1 MIYNKGCSPIA
12 RAITGKRFGTT
23 SSSASS
29 FVTVKGGVAAEGRSQ
44 TRPRAV
50 VLVLGFGGAKS
61 SHMEKYARLYNR
73 KGCSTVSGT
82 ASNRSLFVDPAGVD
96 SFAREAV
103 REVANLL
110 REDESPPPPAERATP
125 VVMHI
130 MSNGGAF
137 VVRRIGEMLAAP
149 IDSCAPDARCDLELF
164 GARLRAG
171 CQIFDSAPCY
181 LDGKSCFNVM
191 RNLIPNPIVGI
202 PMATLFTLRMY
213 VLNAMSRMMGKPTF
227 GETFWNALIEDTTCG
242 MQAFLYSC
250 KDDVAHSTKI
260 EEFVTERS
268 RRGVNV
274 MAQHFY
280 DSSHVQHLR
289 LHGKEYSDFIEN
301 VLIEMEE
308 GGNKKMS

>member
-1 MIYNKGCSPIA
+1 MIYNKSCSPIA
-12 RAITGKRFGTT
+12 RAITGKRFGATS

-29 FVTVKGGVAAEGRSQ
+29 FVTVKGGVAAEGQSQ
-44 TRPRAV
+44 KRPRAV

-61 SHMEKYARLYNR
+61 SHIEKYAQLYNR

-82 ASNRSLFVDPAGVD
+82 ASNRSLFVDPAGID
-96 SFAREAV
+96 SFAKEAV
-103 REVANLL
+103 RAVANLL
-110 REDESPPPPAERATP
+110 REDESPERATP

-137 VVRRIGEMLAAP
+137 VVSHIGQMLVAS
-149 IDSCAPDARCDLELF
+149 IDLCTPDARSDLELF
-164 GARLRAG
+164 HTRLKAG

-181 LDGKSCFNVM
+181 VDGKSCFNVIK
-191 RNLIPNPIVGI
+191 NLIPNPIVGI

-213 VLNAMSRMMGKPTF
+213 VLKAISRITGKPTF
-227 GETFWNALIEDTTCG
+227 GESFWNALIEDTTCD

-250 KDDVAHSTKI
+250 KDDVADSTKI
-260 EEFVTERS
+260 EEFVRERR

-289 LHGKEYSDFIEN
+289 LHGKEYSDFIEK

-308 GGNKKMS
+308 GGNKKIS